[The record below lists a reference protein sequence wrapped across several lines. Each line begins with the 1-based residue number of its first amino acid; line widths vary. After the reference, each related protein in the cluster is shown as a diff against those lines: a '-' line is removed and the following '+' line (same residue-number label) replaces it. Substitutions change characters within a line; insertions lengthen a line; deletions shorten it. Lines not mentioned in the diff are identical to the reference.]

1 MKQLKP
7 LDWKSYE
14 ELVKNIYEELGR
26 ASGVKILGHG
36 SSCKYKGKSG
46 VEHQIDVLTSHNDGI
61 HDYLTDIE
69 CKYWNQKIDKDI
81 VMKVKEIVLDCNFSK
96 GIVVSKLGFTPDAIA
111 YADYVG
117 IGLVEL
123 REITDEDWK
132 NRIRHIV
139 INIVAH
145 YPELISVQV
154 ELGSDDINDGK
165 KEEFQMMAD
174 SSMVEICYPDGKI
187 VSMKD
192 FILDE
197 FVSKL
202 NGDVK
207 TEKYDFDK
215 GTVLEYKEIAKKF
228 FLRSITL
235 TGRMA
240 SLASQSIINGDDHVL
255 YYMKCIFEGYEL
267 AIGKNGEI
275 YKH

>member
-1 MKQLKP
+1 MNK

-14 ELVKNIYEELGR
+14 ELVKNIYEQLGR
-26 ASGVKILGHG
+26 VSGVKILGHG
-36 SSCKYKGKSG
+36 SSCKFKGKSG

-96 GIVVSKLGFTPDAIA
+96 GVVVSKLGFTPDAIT
-111 YADYVG
+111 YANYVG

-132 NRIRHIV
+132 NRIRYII

-145 YPELISVQV
+145 YPELLSVHV
-154 ELGSDDINDGK
+154 EAESDEKKDGG
-165 KEEFQMMAD
+165 KEEMQVVAD
-174 SSMVEICYPDGKI
+174 SSRVEICYPDGKI
-187 VSMKD
+187 VTMKD
-192 FILDE
+192 FIIEE

-202 NGDVK
+202 TEEVK
-207 TEKYDFDK
+207 TEKFVFDK
-215 GTVLEYKEIAKKF
+215 GSVLEYKDIAKKF

-240 SLASQSIINGDDHVL
+240 SLASQSVINGDDYVF

-267 AIGKNGEI
+267 TIGKNGEI